1 MSKVLVMMLEVSLQI
16 KTSKSQVKIVKVEGK
31 TDKMVNPAQP
41 TCQNKMI
48 ASYISA
54 DILSLC

>member
-1 MSKVLVMMLEVSLQI
+1 MMLEVSLQI

-31 TDKMVNPAQP
+31 TDKMVNPVQP
-41 TCQNKMI
+41 TCQNKML